1 MQLGAVS
8 AGQNVDTSY
17 LVRVLKAHSSLFRQG
32 YLADQVL
39 ERAPHLEESTLP
51 LATQV
56 LNELTG
62 AREIDT
68 VALQLAAQV
77 LHELTGVGDFD
88 TASRAAYIRDFEER
102 LRGTCDRKGN
112 ST

>member
-1 MQLGAVS
+1 M
-8 AGQNVDTSY
+8 
-17 LVRVLKAHSSLFRQG
+17 
-32 YLADQVL
+32 L

-88 TASRAAYIRDFEER
+88 TASRAAYIRDLEER